1 MKKHILFFGLVVLL
15 LLGANAG
22 VANTCF
28 SASDG
33 QFDLVNALR
42 NHSNTQY
49 IKPYLENIDAYMVSS
64 AEFQV
69 SGENLERVAA
79 ALYTYIYGLAPSEMM
94 RKAYNQTNPTD
105 DPVYAPLNELYIGT
119 ALDTPD
125 SQLFVSPNVN
135 VLYSSAHLDLS
146 KEPMVLHTP
155 SIQDRYFVWEM
166 MDAYSNDVHYVGT
179 RATGGEEGTYVICG
193 PNWNGTLP
201 DGATK
206 LEFSTNNAWIVAR
219 HEVSAGSTSDLD
231 EAILLVRLSTF
242 LPLSEYKNKTADYL
256 NPIIEKPDDTGS
268 ELDTSGLNFFSLLN
282 EWLTANPPPTA
293 DATAVEYM
301 AKIGVGEGYTTD
313 FESLPTNQQDELLLG
328 QKIGELAIS
337 EGIITLGTGYNGWRY
352 TLASNFGDWGTDY
365 FLRAVIAHGG
375 LGANINEE
383 AIYPER
389 FLGPNNL
396 PLTGDKNYVLKFSS
410 DQLPVPVNDS
420 GFWSVTMYDRTT
432 GGLVSNS
439 IDRYTIG
446 SQNSLNYASDGSL
459 TIYLQ
464 ADDPGG
470 DKTDNWLPSPSNDDP
485 FYLLFRMYYPDSEAY
500 TPTDGPDWVIPNLER
515 FDDLR

>member
-1 MKKHILFFGLVVLL
+1 MKKRIFFFVVAALL
-15 LLGANAG
+15 ALGVNAG
-22 VANTCF
+22 FATTAL

-33 QFDLVNALR
+33 QFDIVNALR
-42 NHSNTQY
+42 NNPNTQY
-49 IKPYLENIDAYMVSS
+49 IKPYLENIDSYMVST
-64 AEFQV
+64 ADFQV

-79 ALYTYIYGLAPSEMM
+79 AFYTYIYGLAPSEVM
-94 RKAYNQTNPTD
+94 RKAYNQTNPTA
-105 DPVYAPLNELYIGT
+105 DPVYAPLNELYIST
-119 ALDTPD
+119 SLDTPD
-125 SQLFVSPNVN
+125 SKLFVSPNVN

-146 KEPMVLHTP
+146 QEPMVLHTP
-155 SIQDRYFVWEM
+155 SIQNRYFVWEM
-166 MDAYSNDVHYVGT
+166 MDAFTNDVHYVGT
-179 RATGGEEGTYVICG
+179 RATGGAEGTYALCG
-193 PNWNGTLP
+193 PGWNGTLP
-201 DGATK
+201 DGITK
-206 LEFSTNNAWIVAR
+206 LEFSTNNAWVVAR
-219 HEVSAGSTSDLD
+219 HEVSADSTIDLE

-242 LPLSEYKNKTADYL
+242 LPLSEYVTKPVDYL
-256 NPIIEKPDDTGS
+256 NPIIEKPSNTDP

-282 EWLTANPPPTA
+282 EWLTANPPPAA
-293 DATAVEYM
+293 DATTVEYM
-301 AKIGVGEGYTTD
+301 AKIGVGAGYTTD
-313 FESLPTNQQDELLLG
+313 FEALPTTQQDELLLG

-389 FLGPNNL
+389 FLGPHNL

-432 GGLVSNS
+432 GGLVANS
-439 IDRYTIG
+439 INRYTIG
-446 SQNSLNYASDGSL
+446 SQNSLNYGSDGSL

-470 DKTDNWLPSPSNDDP
+470 DKTANWLPAPTDGDP

-500 TPTDGPDWVIPNLER
+500 TPTDDPDWVIPNLER